1 MGEVMRKSLLA
12 FAFTAVFA
20 TNTLVGQTTA
30 PNYPWRTQSGVQPVV
45 LPDLQPRSSVAS
57 ATLPT
62 ATAPTPT
69 VAAKVAVPQE
79 GVRVAQN
86 TLATPAPPRMQRRP
100 FLVGFK
106 KQDQELGDAQPSVSD
121 VQEYTFNPPSA
132 PEASDAD
139 LQFQGASPEPTLS
152 VQSNATPEEVSNYCD
167 RDCRKPWCNLGCERK
182 LFGQNCRGLDVG
194 GWVSLGYHN
203 RNNILVNNR
212 KSEANLHQAWLYFD
226 NAASQD
232 SMDWDIGYRIDM
244 LYGIDGQD
252 LQAFGNAP
260 TGAPTG
266 WDNSWDNGSYGSAL
280 PQAYV
285 QFANAIWDVKVGK
298 FFSPFGYEV
307 IGARD
312 NFFYSHNYT
321 MYLSEP
327 FTMSGVLAERRIS
340 DTRSVIIGATAGWDT
355 GFENNSGGNL
365 ITGMRV
371 QPNQYV
377 DLALTTSLG
386 DTGARGTGTMSSA
399 VAQMQLTS
407 NLKYV
412 FQADVLNL
420 EDNQEFGIVQY
431 LFRDVSDC
439 VALGARLEWWKSDQ
453 LFADTKSTYDFT
465 LGANIRANANITLRP
480 EVRWDWGA
488 AAVDPGATIIGF
500 DAVMTF

>member
-1 MGEVMRKSLLA
+1 M
-12 FAFTAVFA
+12 
-20 TNTLVGQTTA
+20 
-30 PNYPWRTQSGVQPVV
+30 
-45 LPDLQPRSSVAS
+45 
-57 ATLPT
+57 
-62 ATAPTPT
+62 
-69 VAAKVAVPQE
+69 
-79 GVRVAQN
+79 
-86 TLATPAPPRMQRRP
+86 
-100 FLVGFK
+100 
-106 KQDQELGDAQPSVSD
+106 
-121 VQEYTFNPPSA
+121 
-132 PEASDAD
+132 
-139 LQFQGASPEPTLS
+139 
-152 VQSNATPEEVSNYCD
+152 
-167 RDCRKPWCNLGCERK
+167 
-182 LFGQNCRGLDVG
+182 
-194 GWVSLGYHN
+194 
-203 RNNILVNNR
+203 
-212 KSEANLHQAWLYFD
+212 
-226 NAASQD
+226 
-232 SMDWDIGYRIDM
+232 
-244 LYGIDGQD
+244 
-252 LQAFGNAP
+252 
-260 TGAPTG
+260 
-266 WDNSWDNGSYGSAL
+266 
-280 PQAYV
+280 
-285 QFANAIWDVKVGK
+285 KVGK

-399 VAQMQLTS
+399 VAQMQLTN
-407 NLKYV
+407 NLRYV